1 MCLCVGLLLLPLLQD
16 ASIFLLLLFDSR
28 PLPLSLT
35 VQRERYPTHYHV
47 IGTDFNFDPQSH
59 TRESRDERRKERE
72 REPVCDDVPTVFPDD
87 HLRDLFSLLVSL
99 ARVSCLSCGGMCLMP
114 LPQSQSDDDDD
125 AKERERS
132 DRYSESST

>member
-1 MCLCVGLLLLPLLQD
+1 MP
-16 ASIFLLLLFDSR
+16 AFFLLLLFDSR

-59 TRESRDERRKERE
+59 TRESRDERRKERERE

-125 AKERERS
+125 AREREKR
-132 DRYSESST
+132 